1 MVPPWAPIAHGALMN
16 SKKTETALERK
27 YIDELPSGRWRLL
40 IRSNSIGRIAEIHD
54 TLKAAQAARDKHL
67 GDGPVEL
74 EKSST
79 LREAWER
86 YEKSQKFA
94 NYKTNTRRTRK
105 SRIVPVLK
113 RLGDIAIGR
122 ITPNTVENYLT
133 ARKAERGK
141 KPGQPDD
148 QLRLELDALSATLA
162 YAKKMQVIETNA
174 TLGVSRPRGAT
185 RARRWTAAE
194 EGLLMQLSG
203 GKVKA
208 LRKTARFMLLVRALV
223 CRPGELQHARYA
235 DLDLEGQTITLRDTK
250 YRGETRTL
258 PFSSVTKSLLLAVL
272 EDELEDFPDSP
283 YIFSS
288 NSMKNG
294 DHKGAPVPYH
304 YGTAIQ
310 NARKK
315 YNVLPKGLT
324 AHIGRHEGASDLV
337 EDSTLTMPQI
347 MKLTGHHSAQA
358 FEIYNHAEPTKF
370 APQIE
375 AHEANRQED
384 RIAAAAALA
393 GIPLHVMRGL
403 VFANRKPTDSEL
415 AEIKRSEP
423 SSEVGSRFI
432 ELVNPKPAASSKK
445 TKKAAGKKK
454 R

>member
-1 MVPPWAPIAHGALMN
+1 
-16 SKKTETALERK
+16 
-27 YIDELPSGRWRLL
+27 
-40 IRSNSIGRIAEIHD
+40 
-54 TLKAAQAARDKHL
+54 
-67 GDGPVEL
+67 
-74 EKSST
+74 
-79 LREAWER
+79 
-86 YEKSQKFA
+86 
-94 NYKTNTRRTRK
+94 
-105 SRIVPVLK
+105 
-113 RLGDIAIGR
+113 
-122 ITPNTVENYLT
+122 
-133 ARKAERGK
+133 
-141 KPGQPDD
+141 
-148 QLRLELDALSATLA
+148 
-162 YAKKMQVIETNA
+162 
-174 TLGVSRPRGAT
+174 
-185 RARRWTAAE
+185 
-194 EGLLMQLSG
+194 MQLSG
-203 GKVKA
+203 GKVKP
-208 LRKTARFMLLVRALV
+208 LRKAARFMLLVRALV

-235 DLDLEGQTITLRDTK
+235 DLDLERQTITLRDTK
-250 YRGETRTL
+250 YKGETRTV
-258 PFSSVTKSLLLAVL
+258 PFSVVTKSLFAAVL
-272 EDELEDFPDSP
+272 EDELEDFAGSP

-375 AHEANRQED
+375 AHEASRQED

-423 SSEVGSRFI
+423 SSEVASRFI
-432 ELVNPKPAASSKK
+432 ELVNPKPAAPSKK
-445 TKKAAGKKK
+445 KKKAAGKKK

>member
-1 MVPPWAPIAHGALMN
+1 MN
-16 SKKTETALERK
+16 RKTTETALERK

-40 IRSNSIGRIAEIHD
+40 IRSNSMGRIAKSYD
-54 TLKAAQAARDKHL
+54 TLEAAQAARNKHL
-67 GDGPVEL
+67 GDGPVDL

-94 NYKTNTRRTRK
+94 NYNANTRRTRT

-133 ARKAERGK
+133 ARKTERGK

-162 YAKKMQVIETNA
+162 YAKKMQVIETNP
-174 TLGVSRPRGAT
+174 TLGVSRPRGRT
-185 RARRWTAAE
+185 RARRWTPAE

-208 LRKTARFMLLVRALV
+208 HRKVARFMLLVRALV
-223 CRPGELQHARYA
+223 CRPGELQNARYA
-235 DLDLEGQTITLRDTK
+235 DLDLERQTITLRDTK
-250 YRGETRTL
+250 YRGETRTV
-258 PFSSVTKSLLLAVL
+258 PFSVVTKSLFTTVL
-272 EDELEDFPDSP
+272 EDELEDFAGSP

-288 NSMKNG
+288 HSMKNG

-315 YNVLPKGLT
+315 FKVLPIGLT
-324 AHIGRHEGASDLV
+324 AHIGRHEGVSSLV
-337 EDSTLTMPQI
+337 ENDTITLTMPQI
-347 MKLTGHHSAQA
+347 MRITGHHSAQS
-358 FEIYNHAEPTKF
+358 FEVYNHADPTKF
-370 APQIE
+370 AAQIE
-375 AHEANRQED
+375 AHEAHRQED

-393 GIPLHVMRGL
+393 GIPLQVMRGL
-403 VFANRKPTDSEL
+403 IFANRKPTDSEL
-415 AEIKRSEP
+415 AVIKRNEP
-423 SSEVGSRFI
+423 SSEVASRFI
-432 ELVNPKPAASSKK
+432 ELVNPKPATPSKK
-445 TKKAAGKKK
+445 KK
-454 R
+454 

>member
-1 MVPPWAPIAHGALMN
+1 MN
-16 SKKTETALERK
+16 RTTTETAHDRK
-27 YIDELPSGRWRLL
+27 YIDELPSGHWRVL
-40 IRSNSIGRIAEIHD
+40 IRSNDFGRFAKTYD
-54 TLKAAQAARDKHL
+54 TLGAAQAARDKQL
-67 GDGPVEL
+67 GDGSTDL

-79 LREAWER
+79 LREAWQR

-94 NYKTNTRRTRK
+94 NFKENTRRTRK

-113 RLGDIAIGR
+113 VLGDVPIGR
-122 ITPNTVENYLT
+122 ITPNTVENYLS
-133 ARKAERGK
+133 ARKEERGK

-208 LRKTARFMLLVRALV
+208 LRKAARFMLLVRALV
-223 CRPGELQHARYA
+223 CRPGELQNARYA
-235 DLDLEGQTITLRDTK
+235 DLDLEKQTITLRDTK
-250 YRGETRTL
+250 YRGETRTV
-258 PFSSVTKSLLLAVL
+258 PFSVVTKSLFLAVL
-272 EDELEDFPDSP
+272 EDELEDFADSP

-288 NSMKNG
+288 HSMKNG
-294 DHKGAPVPYH
+294 EHKGAPVPYH

-315 YNVLPKGLT
+315 YKVIPKGLT
-324 AHIGRHEGASDLV
+324 AHIGRHEGASSLV
-337 EDSTLTMPQI
+337 EDNTTLTMPQI
-347 MKLTGHHSAQA
+347 MRLTGHHSAQS
-358 FEIYNHAEPTKF
+358 FEVYNHAEPVRF

-375 AHEANRQED
+375 AHEAHRQED

-403 VFANRKPTDSEL
+403 IFANRKPTDSEL

-423 SSEVGSRFI
+423 SSEVASRFI
-432 ELVNPKPAASSKK
+432 ELVNSKPAVPSRKK
-445 TKKAAGKKK
+445 KKAAGKKK